1 MFLQRF
7 YDYDERKFPRGFYF
21 NFLGLVRIL
30 KFNVATVMQKP
41 DYILIVELFGREFV
55 HEIGA
60 PPVGRIAL
68 AARNKLWR
76 FELGER
82 MMMPR
87 ERHYERSIR
96 SQNQWTRLS

>member
-41 DYILIVELFGREFV
+41 DYILIVEIFGREFV
-55 HEIGA
+55 
-60 PPVGRIAL
+60 L
-68 AARNKLWR
+68 K
-76 FELGER
+76 
-82 MMMPR
+82 
-87 ERHYERSIR
+87 
-96 SQNQWTRLS
+96 